1 MAMSAKSKRNA
12 RSLVKVGTILGA
24 SILAVCASAGQAKP
38 VTDPLAPAG
47 RWTAPDRG
55 HAPTPPMGWNS
66 WNAFQTGV
74 DEAKVLGSAQAL
86 VDTGLAKLGY
96 VYVNLDDGW
105 WQKRRQPD
113 GRMQVRTSSFP
124 SAKDGPDTTFRPL
137 VDRLHG
143 MGLKAG
149 IYTDLGRN
157 TCSQAYSPSGPNM
170 PEGSVAEREVGIY
183 GHVDG
188 DIRTYFADWR
198 FDYIKVDACGI
209 TDYTADRPHMK
220 PYGYR
225 VFDPI
230 MFHGRPALNH
240 NGEIRALYQQVS
252 DALAKYRPDNDYV
265 FSLCS
270 WGQGDV
276 RAWGKQVGNTWRT
289 SDDLYPQWPRMLHN
303 FDSAATRELYSHPGA
318 WNDPDMLF
326 VGAGDF
332 DENHLTEARTHFSL
346 WAMLDAPLLIGYD
359 LRKAPKPLLDI
370 WGNADIIALDQDKA
384 GNQAVLA
391 YRSGE
396 IDILVKTLADGRKAV
411 AVFNRDSQPFTA
423 TLTAAHLKFDPAAPV
438 VLTDLWT
445 KEKLAPFTHEQKFV
459 LAAHETRVFMA
470 DGARSLPQGLYLSEM
485 TGRINVAEDGIRI
498 PEPDPEAFRT
508 SSWGST
514 QGGGDWPVYA
524 GWGGAQPDASPYS
537 TGLAIGT
544 HGFATG
550 IGILANSRMEVRA
563 NGEFK
568 HFTAEVGVDNATRN
582 RAANVQFFVYGD
594 GRLIAK
600 TPAVAFGAAPV
611 KIDADVSGVKIVEL
625 VARSS
630 LAADPVA
637 VTWGDA
643 ALLR

>member
-1 MAMSAKSKRNA
+1 MRPLSKAKAGWLLTAMLMVSATA
-12 RSLVKVGTILGA
+12 GHA
-24 SILAVCASAGQAKP
+24 SPA
-38 VTDPLAPAG
+38 TDPLAPTG
-47 RWTAPDRG
+47 RWTASDRG
-55 HAPTPPMGWNS
+55 NAPTPPMGWNA
-66 WNAFQTGV
+66 WNAFQTDI
-74 DEAKVLGSAQAL
+74 DETKLMGSAQSL
-86 VDTGLAKLGY
+86 VDLGLAKLGY

-105 WQKRRQPD
+105 WLKRRQPD
-113 GRMQVRTSSFP
+113 QRMQVRAAAFP
-124 SAKDGPDTTFRPL
+124 SARDGDNTNFRPM
-137 VDRLHG
+137 VDRLHA

-157 TCSQAYSPSGPNM
+157 TCSQAYSPNGPNM
-170 PEGSVAEREVGIY
+170 PEGSTAEREVGIY
-183 GHVDG
+183 DHVDG

-198 FDYIKVDACGI
+198 FDYVKVDACGI

-230 MFHGRPALNH
+230 MFHGRPALNK
-240 NGEIRALYQQVS
+240 NADIRALYQQVS

-265 FSLCS
+265 FSICS

-276 RAWGKQVGNTWRT
+276 RAWGKQVGNSWRT

-303 FDSAATRELYSHPGA
+303 FDSASTRELYSHPGA
-318 WNDPDMLF
+318 WNDPDMLY

-332 DENHLTEARTHFSL
+332 DEAHLTEARTHFSL
-346 WAMLDAPLLIGYD
+346 WAMIDAPLLIGYD
-359 LRKAPKPLLDI
+359 LRKATKPLLDI
-370 WGNADIIALDQDKA
+370 WGNADIVALNQDKA

-423 TLTAAHLKFDPAAPV
+423 TLTAGHLKFDATAPV
-438 VLTDLWT
+438 TLTDLWT
-445 KEKLAPFTHEQKFV
+445 KEKQPPFDKELKIK

-470 DGARSLPQGLYLSEM
+470 DGTRSLPQGLYLSEM
-485 TGRINVAEDGIRI
+485 TGRINVADDGVVA

-514 QGGGDWPVYA
+514 QGGGDWPVYT

-544 HGFATG
+544 KGFASG

-563 NGEFK
+563 NAEFK
-568 HFTAEVGVDNATRN
+568 RFTAEVGVDNATRN
-582 RAANVQFFVYGD
+582 RSARVKFLVYGD
-594 GRLIAK
+594 GRLIAQ
-600 TPAVAFGAAPV
+600 TPPVGFGDPSAR
-611 KIDADVSGVKIVEL
+611 IDTDVSGVKIVEL

-630 LAADPVA
+630 SGDAPVA
-637 VTWGDA
+637 VTWGNA
-643 ALLR
+643 ALSR